1 MLYGGILFSRINV
14 FLFISLMNFILPINS
29 FASQMHSSTIVIA
42 EKFGVV
48 GVIKKE
54 TKSLSLLD
62 ISDLSVIQHFSLDD
76 APSSVAY
83 DESVEAFYVAS
94 SSNSSLLVISAR
106 TFKKIAILQL
116 DRTPAAILTTE
127 DYLIVSNSIFG
138 TVSFYD
144 KYNLN

>member
-1 MLYGGILFSRINV
+1 M
-14 FLFISLMNFILPINS
+14 NS

-76 APSSVAY
+76 APTSVAY

-116 DRTPAAILTTE
+116 DRDSSRNFNNRRL
-127 DYLIVSNSIFG
+127 LNSFKFNIWNRF
-138 TVSFYD
+138 F
-144 KYNLN
+144 L

>member
-14 FLFISLMNFILPINS
+14 FLFISLMSFVLPINS

-94 SSNSSLLVISAR
+94 SSNSSLLVMGIGA
-106 TFKKIAILQL
+106 
-116 DRTPAAILTTE
+116 
-127 DYLIVSNSIFG
+127 LIRPTI
-138 TVSFYD
+138 
-144 KYNLN
+144 YN